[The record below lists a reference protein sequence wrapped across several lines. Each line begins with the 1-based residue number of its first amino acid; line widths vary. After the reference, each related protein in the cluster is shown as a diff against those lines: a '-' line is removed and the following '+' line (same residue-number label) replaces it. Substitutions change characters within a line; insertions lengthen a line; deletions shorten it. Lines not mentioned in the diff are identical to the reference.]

1 MKKKRFLR
9 FFSLILCLCF
19 ALFSFAGC
27 GEQTGGINDGASDVD
42 DGEEQIEDQ
51 EPTLLG
57 GVKTLTRPENYDYDA
72 ALDGFSEN
80 FYNIFS
86 GYIMQYLYQNYSLNA
101 FENDSAE
108 TYKAFFHT
116 NIQEDERSK
125 FPDSDYKSLV
135 VEAGTITYPLSDAVS
150 KYYFYET
157 PRYQITKITNEYN
170 SSEELI
176 KQTLV
181 LDTSKA
187 WTWGMNTDVTGKDAT
202 KSIFENYVGTDPV
215 ITERIDGDKITI
227 EYDDEDNGYWANG
240 WIDVYDNAT
249 NPNYSNLYY
258 GILENKIIP
267 DTTPAVEVPDYF
279 TSPFS
284 EYGTTGLNYYQ
295 DALEYAIYMIV
306 LGYDHVNDA
315 PYFDFTISDALKNG
329 EETGASMT
337 VGGWGASKISVE
349 QALANAKERF
359 KLAGNYIGFAN
370 KNIDTL
376 TDFILKKVIGQES
389 KFDVELWKNTS
400 SNPIKTG
407 TLYFNHNY
415 EAIVHNIIRYAC
427 DKAPIGK
434 DKEGDIHLADTY
446 LTSKITDYNGDYFGI
461 ALDFDENGEYDD
473 SNLFSNIEAAEYQS
487 IVFMP
492 QSADVGKKMTDV
504 WLIFEYFDLPD
515 GSAKVM
521 DTENGITINVGIRY
535 YDSVTQAIYELGE
548 TQITI
553 KYAKNGNQATEDD
566 PEGDPLTMLCFGEG
580 DAGVD
585 ISFTHTPLIQTSFT
599 SPDEIDAQKNGQ
611 VDGMGNVRKSI
622 QMTGANKD
630 YYKLNDSSSYG
641 QYGTLNEAAF
651 VGENACDFVEVYFDI
666 VKDKNAAA
674 NKSYSFKVGATIF
687 FEDV

>member
-27 GEQTGGINDGASDVD
+27 GNATGGGDID
-42 DGEEQIEDQ
+42 DGDDSETSEQ

-72 ALDGFSEN
+72 ALGDFSEN

-101 FENDSAE
+101 FENENDA
-108 TYKAFFHT
+108 TYKAFFHD
-116 NIQEDERSK
+116 NIQEDEKAK
-125 FPDSDYKSLV
+125 FPDTDYKSLV

-150 KYYFYET
+150 KYYFYDT
-157 PRYQITKITNEYN
+157 PRYQITKVETTMDTEN
-170 SSEELI
+170 SEKIASQKL
-176 KQTLV
+176 T
-181 LDTSKA
+181 LDTNKTWQWNISANSNTYKTVFYKHDESGTTSDKKIYVDKKSNA
-187 WTWGMNTDVTGKDAT
+187 LTEVTFQNKTLSLQGWDSWT
-202 KSIFENYVGTDPV
+202 
-215 ITERIDGDKITI
+215 KIY
-227 EYDDEDNGYWANG
+227 EAELAADDYHGA
-240 WIDVYDNAT
+240 
-249 NPNYSNLYY
+249 YY
-258 GILENKIIP
+258 GALNNIP
-267 DTTPAVEVPDYF
+267 DKTPAVPDYF

-284 EYGTTGLNYYQ
+284 EYGATGLNYYQ

-315 PYFDFTISDALKNG
+315 AYFDFTISDALKNG

-359 KLAGNYIGFAN
+359 KLAGNYIGFAD

-427 DKAPIGK
+427 DQAPIGN
-434 DKEGDIHLADTY
+434 DNEGHAIHLADTY

-492 QSADVGKKMTDV
+492 QTADVGKKMTDV

-535 YDSVTQAIYELGE
+535 YDSVTQSIYELGE

-553 KYAKNGNQATEDD
+553 KYAKNGNQATEED

-585 ISFTHTPLIQTSFT
+585 ISFTHTPLIQTPFV
-599 SPDEIDAQKNGQ
+599 SPTEIDAQKEGLP
-611 VDGMGNVRKSI
+611 DGSGDFRKSI
-622 QMTGANKD
+622 QMTGKNKD

>member
-27 GEQTGGINDGASDVD
+27 GNATGGGNID
-42 DGEEQIEDQ
+42 DGDDSETSEQ

-72 ALDGFSEN
+72 ALGDFSEN
-80 FYNIFS
+80 FYNIFAH
-86 GYIMQYLYQNYSLNA
+86 YISKYLYDTYVLNK
-101 FENDSAE
+101 F
-108 TYKAFFHT
+108 
-116 NIQEDERSK
+116 EDESTSEEK
-125 FPDSDYKSLV
+125 KHVLNTENYEGYKSLV
-135 VEAGTITYPLSDAVS
+135 VENDVATYPLTDQT
-150 KYYFYET
+150 KLYYFYDT
-157 PRYQITKITNEYN
+157 PRYQITKVTTKKDAANKDIQEIEFSTNLAWNWNIKLNASGYEGLFYDTDTDVVTLDA
-170 SSEELI
+170 SSN
-176 KQTLV
+176 
-181 LDTSKA
+181 KA
-187 WTWGMNTDVTGKDAT
+187 IIHIEDAMVGDWSEIVWENEAYGGKTWIERVYHVDSTDKAFSDFFYGNDEVKIEGTTNTDYW
-202 KSIFENYVGTDPV
+202 KSP
-215 ITERIDGDKITI
+215 
-227 EYDDEDNGYWANG
+227 A
-240 WIDVYDNAT
+240 
-249 NPNYSNLYY
+249 Y
-258 GILENKIIP
+258 GN
-267 DTTPAVEVPDYF
+267 
-279 TSPFS
+279 
-284 EYGTTGLNYYQ
+284 TGLNYYQ

-315 PYFDFTISDALKNG
+315 AYFDFTISDALKNG

-376 TDFILKKVIGQES
+376 TDFIVKKVIGQES
-389 KFDVELWKNTS
+389 KFTINI
-400 SNPIKTG
+400 NG
-407 TLYFNHNY
+407 TPTAFNHNY

-427 DKAPIGK
+427 DKAPIGN
-434 DKEGDIHLADTY
+434 DKAGNPIHLADTY
-446 LTSKITDYNGDYFGI
+446 LTSKITDYEGDYFGI

-492 QSADVGKKMTDV
+492 QTADVGKKMTDV

-521 DTENGITINVGIRY
+521 DTENGITLNIGIRY
-535 YDSVTQAIYELGE
+535 YDSVTQSIYELGE

-553 KYAKNGNQATEDD
+553 KYAKNGNQATEED

-585 ISFTHTPLIQTSFT
+585 ISFTHTPLIQTPFV
-599 SPDEIDAQKNGQ
+599 SPTEIDAQKAGLP
-611 VDGMGNVRKSI
+611 DGSGDFRKSI

-666 VKDKNAAA
+666 VKDKNTAA

>member
-1 MKKKRFLR
+1 M
-9 FFSLILCLCF
+9 
-19 ALFSFAGC
+19 
-27 GEQTGGINDGASDVD
+27 D
-42 DGEEQIEDQ
+42 DGEEQTEEQ

-86 GYIMQYLYQNYSLNA
+86 KFIMEYLY
-101 FENDSAE
+101 E
-108 TYKAFFHT
+108 TYVDNSLAEGIASVIYT
-116 NIQEDERSK
+116 TTET
-125 FPDSDYKSLV
+125 SDYDSLV
-135 VEAGTITYPLSDAVS
+135 VQDGVTTYPLSNVDT
-150 KYYFYET
+150 KYYFYDA
-157 PRYQITKITNEYN
+157 PRYQITKLTNKKDSDNKDIQEIEFSTDIAWNWNIKLDATGYEGFFYHDD
-170 SSEELI
+170 SEEDIVVDDNKVTINLTNLTI
-176 KQTLV
+176 SDWSMIEWEDEKK
-181 LDTSKA
+181 DEK
-187 WTWGMNTDVTGKDAT
+187 TWSQRTYESFYYGADEVKIEGTTNTDYWKSPAYGAEDA
-202 KSIFENYVGTDPV
+202 K
-215 ITERIDGDKITI
+215 
-227 EYDDEDNGYWANG
+227 
-240 WIDVYDNAT
+240 
-249 NPNYSNLYY
+249 
-258 GILENKIIP
+258 
-267 DTTPAVEVPDYF
+267 
-279 TSPFS
+279 
-284 EYGTTGLNYYQ
+284 NYYQ

-315 PYFDFTISDALKNG
+315 AYFDFTISDALKNG
-329 EETGASMT
+329 VPTASSNIT

-389 KFDVELWKNTS
+389 KFTINI
-400 SNPIKTG
+400 NG
-407 TLYFNHNY
+407 TLTAFNHNY

-427 DKAPIGK
+427 DQAPIGK

-492 QSADVGKKMTDV
+492 QTADVGKKMTDV

-535 YDSVTQAIYELGE
+535 YDSVTQSIYELGE

-553 KYAKNGNQATEDD
+553 KYAKNGNQATEED

-580 DAGVD
+580 DTGVD

-599 SPDEIDAQKNGQ
+599 SPTEIDAQKAGLP
-611 VDGMGNVRKSI
+611 DGSGDFRKSI
-622 QMTGANKD
+622 QMTGKNKD

>member
-27 GEQTGGINDGASDVD
+27 GNATGGGDVD
-42 DGEEQIEDQ
+42 DDDDSEVSEQ

-57 GVKTLTRPENYDYDA
+57 GVKTLTRPENYDYGA

-80 FYNIFS
+80 FYNIFA
-86 GYIMQYLYQNYSLNA
+86 GYIMEYLYATYVDNSLLVNVA
-101 FENDSAE
+101 STIYTTTE
-108 TYKAFFHT
+108 T
-116 NIQEDERSK
+116 EDY
-125 FPDSDYKSLV
+125 DALV
-135 VEAGTITYPLSDAVS
+135 VETGTTTYPLSDAVL
-150 KYYFYET
+150 KYYFYDT
-157 PRYQITKITNEYN
+157 PRYQITKVETTMDTDNPDK
-170 SSEELI
+170 I
-176 KQTLV
+176 KSQKLT

-187 WTWGMNTDVTGKDAT
+187 WQWNVSANSNTYKTVFYKHEESGTTIDKKIYVDKKSNDLTEVTFQNKTLTLQGWDSWT
-202 KSIFENYVGTDPV
+202 KI
-215 ITERIDGDKITI
+215 
-227 EYDDEDNGYWANG
+227 YDDGTSADDYHGA
-240 WIDVYDNAT
+240 
-249 NPNYSNLYY
+249 YY
-258 GILENKIIP
+258 GTQVNIP
-267 DTTPAVEVPDYF
+267 DTDPAVPDYF
-279 TSPFS
+279 TSPYAD
-284 EYGTTGLNYYQ
+284 YGATGLNYYQ

-315 PYFDFTISDALKNG
+315 DYFDFTISNALKNG
-329 EETGASMT
+329 EATGASMT

-359 KLAGNYIGFAN
+359 KLAGNYIGFAD
-370 KNIDTL
+370 KNIETL
-376 TDFILKKVIGQES
+376 TDFILEKVIGQES
-389 KFDVELWKNTS
+389 RFT
-400 SNPIKTG
+400 IKINGGDT
-407 TLYFNHNY
+407 YFNHNY

-427 DKAPIGK
+427 DLAPIGN
-434 DKEGDIHLADTY
+434 DKNGNAIHLADTY

-492 QSADVGKKMTDV
+492 QSADVGKKLTDV

-515 GSAKVM
+515 GSTKVM
-521 DTENGITINVGIRY
+521 DTANGITINVGIRY
-535 YDSVTQAIYELGE
+535 YDSVTGTIYELGE

-585 ISFTHTPLIQTSFT
+585 ISFSQTPLIQTTFV
-599 SPDEIDAQKNGQ
+599 SPTAIDAQKEG
-611 VDGMGNVRKSI
+611 VPDGAGDFRKSI